1 MNKFTEQELLKMKDL
16 YENQGLSTSKIGDL
30 FGVSRT
36 VVGYNLKKLGVQLKP
51 RGKKFNINNILSK
64 INSREF
70 DYFIGIFATD
80 GNICNDVIQL
90 EFSEENKEIL
100 DYWNEFVGNT
110 LNINIHT
117 NSKGIDYYK
126 ISFMDK
132 EFSKLLNSYGITP
145 RKSYTLK
152 IKYITWDVLRG
163 IFDGDGSLS
172 LDFRHGISGKF
183 RIASGSIQ
191 FLNQIQDFLSSY
203 NIRST
208 IYSEKES
215 KCMNLTVGKSEDIIL
230 IYNNMYKDSSYFLKR
245 KYEKFGPLLE
255 KFGKCN
261 SVNSVNERE
270 NSKTEPSL
278 LQEGAETRNG
288 EPK

>member
-51 RGKKFNINNILSK
+51 RGKKFSINNILSK

-183 RIASGSIQ
+183 RIASGSGQ

-255 KFGKCN
+255 KFSKCN

>member
-36 VVGYNLKKLGVQLKP
+36 VVGYNLRKLGVQLKP

-90 EFSEENKEIL
+90 ELSEENKEIL

-110 LNINIHT
+110 LNVNIHT

-191 FLNQIQDFLSSY
+191 FLN
-203 NIRST
+203 
-208 IYSEKES
+208 
-215 KCMNLTVGKSEDIIL
+215 
-230 IYNNMYKDSSYFLKR
+230 
-245 KYEKFGPLLE
+245 
-255 KFGKCN
+255 
-261 SVNSVNERE
+261 
-270 NSKTEPSL
+270 
-278 LQEGAETRNG
+278 
-288 EPK
+288 

>member
-30 FGVSRT
+30 FGASRT

-51 RGKKFNINNILSK
+51 RGKKFSINNILSK

-183 RIASGSIQ
+183 RIASGSGK
-191 FLNQIQDFLSSY
+191 FLN
-203 NIRST
+203 
-208 IYSEKES
+208 
-215 KCMNLTVGKSEDIIL
+215 
-230 IYNNMYKDSSYFLKR
+230 
-245 KYEKFGPLLE
+245 
-255 KFGKCN
+255 
-261 SVNSVNERE
+261 
-270 NSKTEPSL
+270 
-278 LQEGAETRNG
+278 
-288 EPK
+288 